1 MGVEKGM
8 RKKRPFLLFWLV
20 GFFLLLFLSAA
31 VSGKMTADIAQL
43 ETEKIIASKESVDK
57 FKKEFST
64 YWWKDYKIVAN
75 YDKGELELYLP
86 KDKES
91 NQFINI
97 DDVLSAI
104 SLRQYQF
111 NDKHLTVLLL
121 TNDGEKLARLK
132 NGKVITSYSDKVN
145 REVVSTRLKDWIKMN
160 KEVKENSDTTQVE
173 PTQES
178 SSERSETIQS
188 TTQSK
193 SKTQSSRTTKN
204 STKNSKASQQQ
215 KAK

>member
-1 MGVEKGM
+1 M

-111 NDKHLTVLLL
+111 NDKRLTVLLL

-188 TTQSK
+188 K

>member
-1 MGVEKGM
+1 M

-20 GFFLLLFLSAA
+20 GFFLLLILSA
-31 VSGKMTADIAQL
+31 VGSGKMSADIAQL
-43 ETEKIIASKESVDK
+43 DTEKIIASKKSVDK

-64 YWWKDYKIVAN
+64 YWWKDYKLVAN
-75 YDKGELELYLP
+75 YDEGELEIYLP

-111 NDKHLTVLLL
+111 KDKNLTVLLL

-132 NGKVITSYSDKVN
+132 NGKVTTSYSEKVN
-145 REVVSTRLKDWIKMN
+145 TKVVDTRLNEWIKMN
-160 KEVKENSDTTQVE
+160 KEVKEHTDSTVENSSQTTVSPE
-173 PTQES
+173 TAGTTQES
-178 SSERSETIQS
+178 IS
-188 TTQSK
+188 TLK
-193 SKTQSSRTTKN
+193 K
-204 STKNSKASQQQ
+204 
-215 KAK
+215 

>member
-111 NDKHLTVLLL
+111 NDKRLTVLLL

-188 TTQSK
+188 K

>member
-20 GFFLLLFLSAA
+20 GFFLLLFLSAV

-132 NGKVITSYSDKVN
+132 NGKVTTSYSDKVN
-145 REVVSTRLKDWIKMN
+145 REVVSNRLKDWIKMN

-173 PTQES
+173 QDQES
-178 SSERSETIQS
+178 SSERSETIQR
-188 TTQSK
+188 TTQNNTQSK
-193 SKTQSSRTTKN
+193 SETQSSRMTKN
-204 STKNSKASQQQ
+204 STNT
-215 KAK
+215 AK

>member
-1 MGVEKGM
+1 M
-8 RKKRPFLLFWLV
+8 RTLIKNGQINTRKNETTPAEIWIENGKIKAIGE
-20 GFFLLLFLSAA
+20 GFSEA
-31 VSGKMTADIAQL
+31 
-43 ETEKIIASKESVDK
+43 
-57 FKKEFST
+57 
-64 YWWKDYKIVAN
+64 
-75 YDKGELELYLP
+75 ELELYLP

-160 KEVKENSDTTQVE
+160 KEVKENSDTTQ
-173 PTQES
+173 ES